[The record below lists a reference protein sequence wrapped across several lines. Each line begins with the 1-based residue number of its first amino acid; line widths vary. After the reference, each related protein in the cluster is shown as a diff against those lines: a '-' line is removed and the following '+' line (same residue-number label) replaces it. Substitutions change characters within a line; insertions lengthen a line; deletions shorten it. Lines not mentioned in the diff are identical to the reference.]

1 MRTVGNALVAFTKIG
16 AAVWTGSSKMMS
28 EAVHSVV
35 DTTNEVLLLYGYHRA
50 SRPPDESHPLGYGR
64 ELYFGSFIVALLIF
78 ALGAGASLYQ
88 GVLHVIAPG
97 PIEDPIV
104 SFVVLGLS
112 FVFEGISWLFAGRRF
127 RSETSR
133 LGWYE
138 AFVRSKDPPAFMA
151 LLRGAPVR
159 GTRLAGRRRLTERL
173 RKSGCGRWRGDHAV
187 GLQAAHLS
195 GTTIDAIAEFGKVDH
210 LDGADKIKLTKQSSP
225 DGQHHHFI
233 PLSWVDRVDP
243 APISRHTGSTLKA
256 EQTLRQRRPNSV
268 RAHSR
273 NGPPIEP
280 FPTEAKGSMNG
291 GSGTR

>member
-1 MRTVGNALVAFTKIG
+1 
-16 AAVWTGSSKMMS
+16 
-28 EAVHSVV
+28 
-35 DTTNEVLLLYGYHRA
+35 
-50 SRPPDESHPLGYGR
+50 
-64 ELYFGSFIVALLIF
+64 
-78 ALGAGASLYQ
+78 
-88 GVLHVIAPG
+88 
-97 PIEDPIV
+97 
-104 SFVVLGLS
+104 
-112 FVFEGISWLFAGRRF
+112 
-127 RSETSR
+127 
-133 LGWYE
+133 
-138 AFVRSKDPPAFMA
+138 MA
-151 LLRGAPVR
+151 LRGATVPIGDLAPRMVR
-159 GTRLAGRRRLTERL
+159 GLRPQQGSARLHGAPSRCAGAWHAGRRRLTERL

-195 GTTIDAIAEFGKVDH
+195 GATIDAIAEFGKVDH